1 MSSNL
6 NQCIQVK
13 HSFENITFMMVG
25 EWVGQKAKTSAA
37 GFEPAR
43 ENPADFESASLTTRT
58 Y

>member
-1 MSSNL
+1 MINK
-6 NQCIQVK
+6 NRI
-13 HSFENITFMMVG
+13 
-25 EWVGQKAKTSAA
+25 KTSAA

>member
-1 MSSNL
+1 M
-6 NQCIQVK
+6 
-13 HSFENITFMMVG
+13 
-25 EWVGQKAKTSAA
+25 QKVYIGFISVFQEIYKYRCYGKKTSAA

>member
-1 MSSNL
+1 MEKNK
-6 NQCIQVK
+6 V
-13 HSFENITFMMVG
+13 
-25 EWVGQKAKTSAA
+25 KTSAA